1 MHNRIIGWNE
11 VMATPKKLWGR
22 GGGFPAL
29 FPNASSPEHGVYAV
43 SSFGESRV
51 NRFVDAVRMLKRLE
65 GLIAPWMA
73 GFGQGANSQISN
85 LSFQNARHSDSKAGC
100 DLKSRRPWPLWFA
113 IWNHPGACRLVLG
126 VFMLLTSSVVQ
137 AAEVAIPDLPRVSA
151 GTVSNRV
158 YRAYVEYRAQYA
170 REPTNGHVA
179 WKFGR
184 ACFRRADFSTNGA
197 QRAALAEEGIA
208 ASRKGI
214 ELAPDSAAPYFYL
227 GVNLG
232 QLARTKLFTAL
243 GLLDDMEA
251 AWKES
256 IELDPTFHHAAAH
269 RSLGLLYL
277 DAPGWPLS
285 LGSRTKAQRHLQKA
299 AELVPDFPE
308 NRLSL
313 LEARLRWGEAK
324 AIQRQFAAMETTM
337 RAARARFT
345 GEAWQEDWEDWDA
358 RWKIIKAKAD
368 AAANARSPRDTR

>member
-1 MHNRIIGWNE
+1 
-11 VMATPKKLWGR
+11 MATLKKLRGSWGR
-22 GGGFPAL
+22 ILAL
-29 FPNASSPEHGVYAV
+29 PPNATRPERGVYAA
-43 SSFGESRV
+43 SSFGEPRV
-51 NRFVDAVRMLKRLE
+51 NRFFDAGWVLKRPE

-73 GFGQGANSQISN
+73 GFAQWANSQFSILNS
-85 LSFQNARHSDSKAGC
+85 QCARHSDSKVWR
-100 DLKSRRPWPLWFA
+100 DFNSRRRWPQACREAPRWFA
-113 IWNHPGACRLVLG
+113 TWIHSGACRLVLG
-126 VFMLLTSSVVQ
+126 ALMLVETSVVQ
-137 AAEVAIPDLPRVSA
+137 ADEVPIPDLPQVSA

-158 YRAYVEYRAQYA
+158 YRAYVDSHAQYA
-170 REPTNGHVA
+170 REPTNSVA
-179 WKFGR
+179 VWKFAR

-208 ASRKGI
+208 VSRKAI
-214 ELAPDSAAPYFYL
+214 QLAPDSAAAYFYL

-251 AWKES
+251 AWSKS
-256 IELDPTFHHAAAH
+256 SELDSTFEHAAAH

-299 AELVPDFPE
+299 AELVPDYPE
-308 NRLSL
+308 NQICL

-324 AIQRQFAAMETTM
+324 TIQSQFAAIETTLK
-337 RAARARFT
+337 AARAKFT
-345 GEAWQEDWEDWDA
+345 GEDWEHDWEDWDA
-358 RWKIIKAKAD
+358 RWKVIKAKAD